1 LNIEGSLPGPRADDT
16 SHPPKH
22 LRIDP
27 EPDPLGPTAPTS
39 AGKGTESS
47 AQGTEEGGAD
57 RSPRNVRAK
66 LGSQPLHP
74 PFIPLDTVGP
84 APRTQEAQ
92 GLPHPHDAPNIGL
105 LFSKDY
111 NSRGADGSAIPH
123 PDRLPPTP
131 TSLVHDGTWLQRP
144 DGGPEQGI
152 WVKMDDKWVPLP
164 RPVYVYLKQWSFE
177 HRRLEERIFRGLV
190 PASEA
195 SVFLAGRWRALS
207 NTPRKSEGVVY
218 ALPGTPKAQL
228 EDIKGKV
235 VVIHPRVA
243 MEWIGL

>member
-1 LNIEGSLPGPRADDT
+1 
-16 SHPPKH
+16 
-22 LRIDP
+22 
-27 EPDPLGPTAPTS
+27 
-39 AGKGTESS
+39 
-47 AQGTEEGGAD
+47 
-57 RSPRNVRAK
+57 
-66 LGSQPLHP
+66 
-74 PFIPLDTVGP
+74 
-84 APRTQEAQ
+84 
-92 GLPHPHDAPNIGL
+92 
-105 LFSKDY
+105 
-111 NSRGADGSAIPH
+111 
-123 PDRLPPTP
+123 
-131 TSLVHDGTWLQRP
+131 
-144 DGGPEQGI
+144 
-152 WVKMDDKWVPLP
+152 MDDKWVPLP